1 MRQITRQLKGDCA
14 LPQLNVQS
22 WLTDKMTK
30 SQRHPTELLAP
41 ISIGELID
49 KITILEIKVE
59 RMSESQKLRNVTV
72 ELDML
77 RALITK
83 TGLDTVEMAPYVQ
96 ELKSINAALWDIEDE
111 IREHEMRGDFGP
123 RFVELARSV
132 YKTNDLRAHA
142 KQRINVAFGSGII
155 EEKSY
160 KGA

>member
-1 MRQITRQLKGDCA
+1 
-14 LPQLNVQS
+14 
-22 WLTDKMTK
+22 MTK
-30 SQRHPTELLAP
+30 SPRHPTEILAP

-83 TGLDTVEMAPYVQ
+83 AGLDTAEMAAYVR

-111 IREHEMRGDFGP
+111 IREHEMRKDFGP
-123 RFVELARSV
+123 RFIELARTV
-132 YKTNDLRAHA
+132 YKTNDLRART

-160 KGA
+160 KGT